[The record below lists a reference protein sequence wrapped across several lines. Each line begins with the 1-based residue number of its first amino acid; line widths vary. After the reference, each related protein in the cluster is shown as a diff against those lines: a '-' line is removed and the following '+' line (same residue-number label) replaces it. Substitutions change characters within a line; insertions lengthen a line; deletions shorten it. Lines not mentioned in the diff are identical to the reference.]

1 MKKTNHIVISG
12 ILALTVLLSG
22 CAGNAESS
30 EDSQTPE
37 MPELT
42 SSEPQSS
49 EPEASTDESESS
61 APESTEPE
69 VISDASAAEESDAGS
84 DIPVTTSSDIP
95 DVTGGYMADWIYGT
109 WSNISVNGQD
119 FWDYADEMGLDGEY
133 QLVFDSTSCQRV
145 SGSKG
150 VDYTYTYQ
158 ITDDG
163 VVLYD
168 EDMTVW
174 CSFVYDP
181 SKDILTYSDGENY
194 TEFKRGTNP
203 RKEASENYEAG
214 WIYGTWSVITVDGQD
229 FWKWADE
236 NDISSE
242 LMLEFDSDG
251 VRALPSADDS
261 EKMKYRITDDGAV
274 ITYEYGDVVMTYDSS
289 NDTLTM
295 TDGGIVYVMKR
306 GTNPRSASAA
316 E

>member
-1 MKKTNHIVISG
+1 MKKTNQIVFSG
-12 ILALTVLLSG
+12 ILSLSVLLSG
-22 CAGNAESS
+22 CAGNVTTI
-30 EDSQTPE
+30 EDSQTTETPE
-37 MPELT
+37 IT

-49 EPEASTDESESS
+49 EPEAITDEISSS
-61 APESTEPE
+61 APESSEPE
-69 VISDASAAEESDAGS
+69 VTTGASAPETTESSEE
-84 DIPVTTSSDIP
+84 IPETPSEIP

-181 SKDILTYSDGENY
+181 SKDTLTYSDGENY

-203 RKEASENYEAG
+203 RKEAGENYEAG
-214 WIYGTWSVITVDGQD
+214 WIYGTWSVISVDGQD
-229 FWKWADE
+229 FWEWADE
-236 NDISSE
+236 NDVSSE
-242 LMLEFDSDG
+242 LMLEFASDG
-251 VRALPSADDS
+251 VRALPSSDTS

-295 TDGGIVYVMKR
+295 TDGGIVYEMKR
-306 GTNPRSASAA
+306 GTNPRSVSAA